1 MDLYIG
7 IFVFICGLIF
17 GSFYNVCISRIPE
30 GESISYPPSHCTSCG
45 NRLKWYD
52 LVPVL
57 SFLSLKGRC
66 RYCKAKLS
74 FRYPLME
81 IITGIIFLA
90 VYLKYGY
97 QILTLKYIVFSSIL
111 IIIGMIDYD
120 TTDVYFSTIIAGTV
134 CGIIFLFADFYFKQG
149 STIMSSVEGAALGL
163 AVIYAIVFTTHGMG
177 SGDAEICFVCGLFL
191 GFKLTVLMLFL
202 SFVIGGVTGVL
213 LILLKIKSRKDYM
226 PFGPSIALAS
236 MVTVI
241 FGQNMI
247 SFYMKMI
254 TG

>member
-1 MDLYIG
+1 
-7 IFVFICGLIF
+7 
-17 GSFYNVCISRIPE
+17 
-30 GESISYPPSHCTSCG
+30 
-45 NRLKWYD
+45 
-52 LVPVL
+52 
-57 SFLSLKGRC
+57 
-66 RYCKAKLS
+66 
-74 FRYPLME
+74 ME

-134 CGIIFLFADFYFKQG
+134 CGIIFLCADVYFKQG
-149 STIMSSVEGAALGL
+149 SIIISSLEGAALGL

-202 SFVIGGVTGVL
+202 SFVIGGVTGVV